1 MWSRFSE
8 KLLEQ
13 ISSGEFKGG
22 NTLNLSE
29 SKAIGFKQIQALV
42 EALNKNPKITFVSL
56 AKTNLNDE
64 CAELLSQCKYVKVLD
79 LNENQISDKGAQ
91 FLAQSTVLRKL
102 CLNLNFINDVGAKTL
117 SENKSIEELEIED
130 NGISDEGAKYFLKNT
145 TLKTLSIIGNRDI
158 KEKTHKL
165 LQDDL
170 TKRTKNDVVEMKD
183 ATVMEEDKKSIF
195 KI

>member
-1 MWSRFSE
+1 MWPRFSE

-22 NTLNLSE
+22 NTLNLSD
-29 SKAIGFKQIQALV
+29 SKTIGYKQIQALV
-42 EALNKNPKITFVSL
+42 ETLNKNPKITFVSL
-56 AKTNLNDE
+56 ANTNLNNE
-64 CAELLSQCKYVKVLD
+64 CAELLSQCKYVKELD

-91 FLAQSTVLRKL
+91 FLAQSSVLRKL
-102 CLNLNFINDVGAKTL
+102 CLNLNFINDVGAKAL
-117 SENKSIEELEIED
+117 SENKSIAELEIED

-158 KEKTHKL
+158 TEKTHKL

-170 TKRTKNDVVEMKD
+170 AKRNKKDAVEMKD
-183 ATVMEEDKKSIF
+183 GAAIEESKKSIF
-195 KI
+195 QI